1 MERADG
7 CIVAGKKGTNVT
19 EIMTLNVI
27 ILSVLLVISIILN
40 MYLIRKNRLS
50 RAEIAQLRKAST
62 ELTRNIKNTQTVSVN
77 NDTIGLPAPI
87 LHKPSLSVSRPVQ
100 PTKTQMEQKVLNL
113 VAKYRKDIEEADLP
127 AIEAEMIK
135 FFDSQPKQ
143 PYYLLMDR
151 RMFKEDRRLV
161 IIGDTHCDYN
171 SLAAIFEKLS
181 LSSYDYFE
189 NACFI
194 FLGDY
199 LDRGSTLFEYIM
211 LLISFKKLMGDRC
224 IMLKGNHETIRYNST
239 LQQLATEVTPAN
251 TCPTLNSYCNDNKEF
266 LSKFADYFSNLPYY
280 ILLKTPKG
288 TDLLV
293 HGGIPRDKYMDS
305 FIISHDTGELIT
317 DDEKT
322 KESVLYNMIWSDPTT
337 ENYKLQGMSSRFE
350 FGQEQFEMF
359 ALNNKIDRII
369 RSHEP
374 VDNGVRSYYNDRLF
388 TLFSSGGTK
397 NPLTY
402 YNEVINPCFGIMG
415 VDGSI
420 RFESIHIKKVI
431 QNNGLNSLNVILY
444 NKEDAGSDPTILDLD
459 DLHLNN
465 EFFIINN

>member
-1 MERADG
+1 
-7 CIVAGKKGTNVT
+7 
-19 EIMTLNVI
+19 
-27 ILSVLLVISIILN
+27 

-50 RAEIAQLRKAST
+50 RAEISQIRKASD
-62 ELTRNIKNTQTVSVN
+62 ELTKNIKNTQTVSTGN
-77 NDTIGLPAPI
+77 NVGTTP
-87 LHKPSLSVSRPVQ
+87 Q
-100 PTKTQMEQKVLNL
+100 PTISCKSPMEQKVLNL

-127 AIEAEMIK
+127 KIEAEMIK

-151 RMFKEDRRLV
+151 HMIKDDKRLV

-189 NACFI
+189 NACFV

-199 LDRGSTLFEYIM
+199 LDRGSTLFEYLM
-211 LLISFKKLMGDRC
+211 LLINFKKLMGDRC
-224 IMLKGNHETIRYNST
+224 IFLKGNHETIRYNSV
-239 LQQLATEVTPAN
+239 LQQLATEVSPAN

-266 LSKFADYFSNLPYY
+266 LAKFADYFSNLPYY

-293 HGGIPRDKYMDS
+293 HGGIPRDNYMDS

-317 DDEKT
+317 DDERT
-322 KESVLYNMIWSDPTT
+322 KDSVLFNMIWSDPTT
-337 ENYKLQGMSSRFE
+337 EMHRLQGMSSRFE
-350 FGQEQFEMF
+350 FGQDQFEKF
-359 ALNNKIDRII
+359 ALNNKIDRLI

-374 VDNGVRSYYNDRLF
+374 VDNGVQSYYNDRLF

-402 YNEVINPCFGIMG
+402 YDGVINPVIGIMG
-415 VDGSI
+415 IDGNI
-420 RFESIHIKKVI
+420 RFESIFIKKVI

-444 NKEDAGSDPTILDLD
+444 NKEEAGSDPSILRLD

-465 EFFIINN
+465 EFFIINQ